1 MNRLLALAAVLSVAA
16 GFQHAKAQDVTIP
29 VLVPLTGFLSLEGT
43 SQRNG
48 AALALAA
55 PPAGV
60 KARAEVVDVGVA
72 PEAAVNALEKA
83 AGQKPLAVVASMLGA
98 QVLAM
103 LPVAQEQ
110 KLPLLTISGTAQV
123 TSGNPYVFRFFL
135 SDDVIKIPVVR
146 YLTADLAKRRP
157 AIIYQTTSYGQGGH
171 ASLVANLARRGITP
185 AYEEGIDVAAK
196 DLLPSI
202 TKAMAANPDVL
213 IIHLHAGPT
222 ALFVKQAA
230 QARITVPIMAG
241 SAMSQPATAALVEP
255 RDLKGVCTESTAL
268 PALGVS
274 PAMDDFVNRYR
285 KAYGGDPDAYALA
298 QYDGT
303 MMALAAVKAG
313 AKTAEEMRAA
323 LSRMSYEGAAMTYKS
338 DGKGNMAHSA
348 AILCYDGTSRTPKL
362 AKRFDAIDSPP

>member
-1 MNRLLALAAVLSVAA
+1 MKRLLALAALLAVAA
-16 GFQHAKAQDVTIP
+16 VFPQARAQDAAIP

-48 AALALAA
+48 AALALASA
-55 PPAGV
+55 PADL
-60 KARAEVVDVGVA
+60 KARAEVVDVGVS
-72 PEAAVNALEKA
+72 PEAAVNALERA
-83 AGQKPLAVVASMLGA
+83 AGQKPLAVVGSMLGA

-103 LPVAQEQ
+103 LPVAAEQ
-110 KLPLLTISGTAQV
+110 KLPLLTVSGTTQV
-123 TSGNPYVFRFFL
+123 TSGNPYAFRFFL
-135 SDDVIKIPVVR
+135 SDDIIKVPVVR
-146 YLTADLAKRRP
+146 YLTGDLAKRRP

-171 ASLVANLARRGITP
+171 ASLVANLARRGIKP
-185 AYEEGIDVAAK
+185 VYEEGLDVAAK

-213 IIHLHAGPT
+213 VIHLHAGPT

-230 QARITVPIMAG
+230 QAKISIPIMAG
-241 SAMSQPATAALVEP
+241 SAMSQPATAALVEHL
-255 RDLKGVCTESTAL
+255 DLKGVCTESTAL
-268 PALGVS
+268 PAMGVS
-274 PAMDDFVNRYR
+274 PAMDDFVSRYR

-303 MMALAAVKAG
+303 MMALAAAKAG
-313 AKTAEEMRAA
+313 AKTSEQMREA
-323 LSRMSYEGAAMTYKS
+323 LSSMSYEGAAMTYKS

-362 AKRFDAIDSPP
+362 AKRFDAIDAPS